1 MKERLSELV
10 DDGHLQVVR
19 GGWCPRPSTRPCS
32 EAAQDLGGYK
42 AASAGTQAASVDLSV
57 THTPQG
63 CCPHL
68 AHTTVLTASAG
79 AYFN

>member
-32 EAAQDLGGYK
+32 EAAQDLGGCK
-42 AASAGTQAASVDLSV
+42 AASAGTQAAFCGPECD
-57 THTPQG
+57 THAPRVLPTPG
-63 CCPHL
+63 PHYSTNCIRGRL
-68 AHTTVLTASAG
+68 
-79 AYFN
+79 F